1 MKVKLLKT
9 RTRVIDLLKEHPH
22 LRDNDERLI
31 ANIWRQDLMI
41 VGVDIKQLSAMHLLK
56 RFAEGQLTNPESV
69 RRTRQKIQQH
79 NIELRG
85 NTFVERGNRQ
95 EEIVNELE
103 QM

>member
-1 MKVKLLKT
+1 MKVKILKT
-9 RTRVIDLLKEHPH
+9 KDRVKTLLTEHPH

-31 ANIWRQDLMI
+31 ANIWNQDMDKLGFNTEHTSAKFLLRQ
-41 VGVDIKQLSAMHLLK
+41 
-56 RFAEGQLTNPESV
+56 FAEGRLTNPESV